1 MFLTAPQIQLHGGSD
16 TNHPL
21 ADEEARQHKAA
32 CGGNLEPMPIA
43 LLELGLFLRR
53 EGGSKV

>member
-21 ADEEARQHKAA
+21 ADGEERQHKAA
-32 CGGNLEPMPIA
+32 CAGHLEPMPIA